1 MNTGATEALVL
12 ASDYLETLGRNRSPS
27 KERRA
32 DPEVSAGSLG
42 MERPW
47 LPLDLGLFV
56 LDLNTEAG
64 PITHT
69 EILRRLLEAVSLLQT
84 GFTLSSH
91 TTAQRE
97 FIQRLFCHIHPKNTL
112 QAHI

>member
-27 KERRA
+27 KETQV
-32 DPEVSAGSLG
+32 DQEVSAGSLG
-42 MERPW
+42 MERPR

-64 PITHT
+64 PVAHT
-69 EILRRLLEAVSLLQT
+69 EILRR
-84 GFTLSSH
+84 
-91 TTAQRE
+91 
-97 FIQRLFCHIHPKNTL
+97 C
-112 QAHI
+112 